1 MREGFLQVLLLPV
14 RLVLRPLRLLGRGL
28 GQLGL
33 LLRHWLARCARL
45 VARRLL
51 APPWQF
57 LGRLGLALR
66 RLLAASGRLLWR
78 QLLRPPLRLLARA
91 GRFLCQRLLGPPWRF
106 LGRLGLA
113 LRNILR
119 LLWRPV
125 RFMLMPWWL
134 LYRRYLHPVVVR
146 LLRTLF
152 KLPVGAAQRY
162 MVQPWQRSWHKSQMR
177 RAQLRREWRSQ
188 LLIWRARARVALLRP
203 QPPRKAIVAPV
214 VPRMAAPPVRPRR
227 ATRLVTTGLAIAS
240 VAIASVITA
249 QQAPRLRGAAAENEY
264 QISSSKFVTV
274 TATSPAPTATPT
286 PQPSPTPW
294 PTPDPLD
301 GGGSVAFALRQ
312 HGNSDLYALSIGQSQ
327 PVRLTDHPAGDRD
340 PAWSPDGTEIAFSS
354 RRDGNWEV
362 YILRLSDGDVRRMT
376 HDAAFDG
383 GPSWSPDGQWLVFES
398 YRGGSLDLYLMSSD
412 GDQGPIRLTQH
423 PAPDFS
429 PVWSPGGRHVAFTS
443 YRSGNKDIYILSLDD
458 AADGAAYNVT
468 NTPDQSEDNPSF
480 SPDGAYLAYDDD
492 SSGRRLVYALPLA
505 DYRPVGEPITH
516 GQGYHPT
523 WSPDGK
529 ALSFIHN
536 SAGQHHLIASSL
548 DAWSVAPQSFSTSAQ
563 LEQPNWS
570 EHRLPKPLP
579 ERLLDISQAPSP
591 PLFVENVAP
600 AAAEGAPYL
609 LRELPVNA
617 PAPYLSDRVDE
628 SFQALRQ
635 RVALEAGWDFL
646 GEVDLLYE
654 GLAAQPLPGQSNQT
668 WNKAGRAFDYLSDY
682 ALSFD
687 PLVILVAQRQEA
699 STYWRT
705 YLKTAAQDGTQGE
718 PLRELPWDF
727 RARFGPEP
735 RYYDQGGRLQEQI
748 PAGYYVDFTALA
760 ADYGWTWSPASDNWR
775 TYFPGIRYWHY
786 ENRQGLNWEQAML
799 ELYTAEE
806 ILSVFRR

>member
-14 RLVLRPLRLLGRGL
+14 RLVLRPLRQLWRGL
-28 GQLGL
+28 GGFT
-33 LLRHWLARCARL
+33 LRLRRL
-45 VARRLL
+45 FAAAARRILG
-51 APPWQF
+51 PPWRF
-57 LGRLGLALR
+57 LGRSGQALR
-66 RLLAASGRLLWR
+66 CLLAGAGRLLW
-78 QLLRPPLRLLARA
+78 
-91 GRFLCQRLLGPPWRF
+91 QRLLGPPLRLLGQVARFVWRRLLAPAWRF

-134 LYRRYLHPVVVR
+134 LLRRYVVPAAAR
-146 LLRTLF
+146 LLRGLVL
-152 KLPVGAAQRY
+152 LPLRLTRHFV
-162 MVQPWQRSWHKSQMR
+162 VQPWQRFWRKSQMR
-177 RAQLRREWRSQ
+177 RARRRREWRSQ
-188 LLIWRARARVALLRP
+188 LQLYRARARVALLRP
-203 QPPRKAIVAPV
+203 QPPRKAIVAPA
-214 VPRMAAPPVRPRR
+214 VPRMKAPPRPRR
-227 ATRLVTTGLAIAS
+227 ATRLATTSLAIVS
-240 VAIASVITA
+240 VALASVITA

-274 TATSPAPTATPT
+274 TPTSPPPTATPT
-286 PQPSPTPW
+286 PLPSPTPW

-301 GGGSVAFALRQ
+301 GGGSVVFTLRQ

-327 PVRLTDHPAGDRD
+327 PVRLTDDPADDRD
-340 PAWSPDGTEIAFSS
+340 PVWSPDGTEIAFSS
-354 RRDGNWEV
+354 RRDGNWEI
-362 YILRLSDGDVRRMT
+362 YILRLSDGEVRRMT
-376 HDAAFDG
+376 DDPAFDG

-398 YRGGSLDLYLMSSD
+398 YRSGSLDLYLISSD
-412 GDQGPIRLTQH
+412 GEQGPIRLTQH
-423 PAPDFS
+423 PAADFS
-429 PVWSPGGRHVAFTS
+429 PVWSPGGRHIAFTS

-458 AADGAAYNVT
+458 AADSAAYNVT
-468 NTPDQSEDNPSF
+468 STPDQSEDNPSF
-480 SPDGAYLAYDDD
+480 SPDGAFLAYDDD
-492 SSGRRLVYALPLA
+492 SSGRRLVYALSLD

-516 GQGYHPT
+516 GQGHHPT

-529 ALSFIHN
+529 ALSFIHH

-570 EHRLPKPLP
+570 EHPLPRPLP
-579 ERLLDISQAPSP
+579 EPLLAAGQAPSP

-600 AAAEGAPYL
+600 AADEGAPYL

-617 PAPYLSDRVDE
+617 PAPYLNDRVDE

-654 GLAAQPLPGQSNQT
+654 GMAAQPLPGQSNQT

-682 ALSFD
+682 ALAFE
-687 PLVILVAQRQEA
+687 PTVILVAERQEA

-760 ADYGWTWSPASDNWR
+760 ADYGWSSSPASDNWR